1 MCGGGPLPGNP
12 TSSNN
17 ANAPPVSLPSAL
29 NVTSSRSPIQTDLPS
44 PAATWVVLTVDFLLP
59 CWYDVTLADYRLPS
73 IRTPPRSPSAASCPA
88 RLPFARRHVGG
99 AHGGLSPPLLV
110 RRYPS
115 GLPSAK
121 HKNPTPRR
129 TPPELPTTLSRSEE

>member
-17 ANAPPVSLPSAL
+17 ANAPPVSLPPAL

-44 PAATWVVLTVDFLLP
+44 PAATCVVLMVYFLLP

-73 IRTPPRSPSAASCPA
+73 IRTPPGEGHGPNFREPS
-88 RLPFARRHVGG
+88 LGE
-99 AHGGLSPPLLV
+99 V
-110 RRYPS
+110 RRITLLRRTVNRCEDRALLRPAETEPS
-115 GLPSAK
+115 GQ
-121 HKNPTPRR
+121 
-129 TPPELPTTLSRSEE
+129 

>member
-44 PAATWVVLTVDFLLP
+44 PAATCVVLTVNFLLP
-59 CWYDVTLADYRLPS
+59 CCHDVTLADYRLPS
-73 IRTPPRSPSAASCPA
+73 ITPPVA
-88 RLPFARRHVGG
+88 RKKIRCE
-99 AHGGLSPPLLV
+99 LLRISV
-110 RRYPS
+110 
-115 GLPSAK
+115 
-121 HKNPTPRR
+121 PRNQVN
-129 TPPELPTTLSRSEE
+129 RSEEHTSELQ

>member
-12 TSSNN
+12 TSSNS

-44 PAATWVVLTVDFLLP
+44 PAATWVVLMVDFLLP

-73 IRTPPRSPSAASCPA
+73 IRTPPGEGHGPNFREPSLGEVPGITLLRTRVNRAWRRAEAAMNPG
-88 RLPFARRHVGG
+88 PYARRADGG
-99 AHGGLSPPLLV
+99 
-110 RRYPS
+110 
-115 GLPSAK
+115 
-121 HKNPTPRR
+121 T
-129 TPPELPTTLSRSEE
+129 

>member
-73 IRTPPRSPSAASCPA
+73 IRTLLGIGPGLGEFPRM
-88 RLPFARRHVGG
+88 RLP
-99 AHGGLSPPLLV
+99 
-110 RRYPS
+110 
-115 GLPSAK
+115 
-121 HKNPTPRR
+121 R
-129 TPPELPTTLSRSEE
+129 TPVNSFFSREAGEQEAPG